1 MENEYTKFIEELR
14 DKADILDIANGEAP
28 LVRKGS
34 HYFICCPFHPDKT
47 ASLCLYE
54 QSNTYHCFG
63 CHETGDVF
71 KFIQNTQKTDFKGAV
86 EYLARKYNMVVPE
99 FKKGDKTSKDKK
111 KQERLFNLMK
121 DAARHYHDNLMSPK
135 GKVARDYLEQR
146 GITQKTIMDFG
157 LGYSIDAQELP
168 RFLKEKGYSYEEM
181 SEAKVAFLKGN
192 NSVYDPMHERF
203 VIPVLNYLN
212 QVVAFCGRIIRP
224 QKDTDAKY
232 YNTPESFLF
241 HKSNE
246 LFGQHTFKKL
256 RGVKDIIL
264 VEGHMDVVGLYQA
277 GIQNVVASMGT
288 ALTQQQA
295 HIIKKLMV
303 ERVYFMYDGDDAG
316 QKGMQRG
323 VDILRAEGLDV
334 RVVDLTE
341 DREAG
346 VKKIDPDEFVKK
358 FGVQAMKDKIY
369 ARSIPMYEYKIR
381 NVLKGFDMKHAEE
394 RGKFAQAAIDAIK
407 DIPTLVQAEP
417 LINIIQSQS
426 GVSSATLYDLLKVA
440 KAGEEVKAPV
450 IEEKKESDNFT
461 KALRFIIYAAFGGV
475 DGIKVKEEYS
485 DCMFNQNL
493 RELYEIFRLAN
504 GEVTLADLEENRETN
519 PEVQEIFA
527 TAMSVGDKAAVK
539 YFNDSRKYVLTT
551 AAKSKRDIL
560 TRQLNDATLTQSQK
574 SEILLQIANFNTFIN
589 KLKTEK

>member
-1 MENEYTKFIEELR
+1 MENEYTQFIEELR
-14 DKADILDIANGEAP
+14 QKADIVDVVNGYIQVE
-28 LVRKGS
+28 RKGS
-34 HYFICCPFHPDKT
+34 RYFVCCPFHPDKN
-47 ASLCLYE
+47 ASMCLYDM
-54 QSNTYHCFG
+54 SNTYHCFG
-63 CHETGDVF
+63 CHETGDAF
-71 KFIQNTQKTDFKGAV
+71 KFVQNMEKTDFNGAV
-86 EYLARKYNMVVPE
+86 EILARKYNMVVPE
-99 FKKGDKTSKDKK
+99 RKKSDRASKDKK
-111 KQERLFNLMK
+111 KQERLFNLTR
-121 DAARHYHDNLMSPK
+121 DAARHYYDNLMSPK
-135 GKVARDYLEQR
+135 GKVARDYLANR
-146 GITQKTIMDFG
+146 GITQDTINKFG
-157 LGYSIDAQELP
+157 LGYAIDSQEMP
-168 RFLKEKGYSYEEM
+168 RFLKEKGYTYEEM

-192 NSVYDPMHERF
+192 NSVYDPMFERF
-203 VIPVLNYLN
+203 VIPVFNYLN

-256 RGVKDIIL
+256 RGVKDIVL
-264 VEGHMDVVGLYQA
+264 VEGHMDVIGLYQA

-303 ERVYFMYDGDDAG
+303 DRVYFMYDGDDAG

-341 DREAG
+341 DREPG

-369 ARSIPMYEYKIR
+369 ARSVPMYEYKIK
-381 NVLKGFDMKHAEE
+381 NIVKGYDLKYAEE
-394 RGKFAQAAIDAIK
+394 RGKFAQAAIEAIK
-407 DIPTLVQAEP
+407 DIPSLVQAEP
-417 LINIIQSQS
+417 LINIIQAHSA
-426 GVSSATLYDLLKVA
+426 VSSATLYDLLKA
-440 KAGEEVKAPV
+440 AQSGKEINAPV
-450 IEEKKESDNFT
+450 VEEKKESDNFT

-475 DGIKVKEEYS
+475 DGVKVKEEYS

-493 RELYEIFRLAN
+493 RELYEDFRIAN
-504 GEVTLADLEENRETN
+504 GEVTLQDLEDKREEN

-527 TAMSVGDKAAVK
+527 EAMTVGEKAAVK

-551 AAKSKRDIL
+551 SAKAKRDIL
-560 TRQLNDATLTQSQK
+560 TRQLNDTTLTQEQK
-574 SEILLQIANFNTFIN
+574 GEMLLQIANINAYIN